1 MTHPCPRAPPGQNSR
16 WREWRTKVSGGA
28 LIPANCLVPGGK
40 RNPGPHFALIPGSKQ
55 AEQTAWLPDARQ
67 GEGALSGS
75 RADTPAWTAD
85 IPPLGGIYTS
95 GLTHPATLLTPT
107 PEPLATVPT
116 AQPLPFWVKLRL
128 GLFFSFWGLAVFP
141 RPPKANR

>member
-1 MTHPCPRAPPGQNSR
+1 M
-16 WREWRTKVSGGA
+16 
-28 LIPANCLVPGGK
+28 IPANCLVPGGK
-40 RNPGPHFALIPGSKQ
+40 RISGPHFALIPGSKQ

-116 AQPLPFWVKLRL
+116 TQPLSLL
-128 GLFFSFWGLAVFP
+128 GQAQTGLVL
-141 RPPKANR
+141 